1 MGFFIMAI
9 SKKLRFEV
17 FKRDNFKCQ
26 YCGKT
31 PPEITLEVDHI
42 KPKIKKGTDDINN
55 LVTACFDCNRG
66 KSSHEL
72 NQIPNTIQEN
82 YDIILEREN
91 QYNEYQK
98 LLKKVNDRINKEI
111 YKIDDIYN
119 LYFKNYYLS
128 DGFRNVTVKKFI
140 KELGLAEVENAM
152 HVACSKMCWDENK
165 ALRYFCGICWNKI
178 KKY

>member
-66 KSSHEL
+66 KSDKDLENFL
-72 NQIPNTIQEN
+72 KNQ
-82 YDIILEREN
+82 
-91 QYNEYQK
+91 
-98 LLKKVNDRINKEI
+98 
-111 YKIDDIYN
+111 
-119 LYFKNYYLS
+119 
-128 DGFRNVTVKKFI
+128 
-140 KELGLAEVENAM
+140 GL
-152 HVACSKMCWDENK
+152 
-165 ALRYFCGICWNKI
+165 
-178 KKY
+178 